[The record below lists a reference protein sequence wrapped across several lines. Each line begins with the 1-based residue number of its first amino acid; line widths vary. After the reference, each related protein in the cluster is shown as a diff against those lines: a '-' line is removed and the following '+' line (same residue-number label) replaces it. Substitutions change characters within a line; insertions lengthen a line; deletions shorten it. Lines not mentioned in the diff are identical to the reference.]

1 MRKFGTH
8 NTWKRIGMIA
18 SISTLPLALA
28 SPAWAVVKYSYIEGG
43 VAGFNSHSVTDDGGT
58 GPNKVDF
65 TGCHTY
71 SGRSVTV
78 QLRRE
83 VIGPDTGYD
92 DKTYTACF
100 NGGTSSGE
108 WGAGEEG
115 HDYYFRITEVDGSS
129 IVGPTI
135 SVDETRMSF

>member
-1 MRKFGTH
+1 
-8 NTWKRIGMIA
+8 MIA

-71 SGRSVTV
+71 S
-78 QLRRE
+78 
-83 VIGPDTGYD
+83 
-92 DKTYTACF
+92 AFF